1 MGVAIKEQPQ
11 LLNVEKTDFFLP
23 KLLVKKKKI
32 TIFIRNSTILL
43 TFVHSK
49 ETINRNLQVFYT
61 TTIYYSFIN
70 INAT

>member
-1 MGVAIKEQPQ
+1 MGVAIKVRFQ
-11 LLNVEKTDFFLP
+11 LINVEKTDFFLP
-23 KLLVKKKKI
+23 KLLVKKKKT

>member
-23 KLLVKKKKI
+23 KLLVKKKKT

-49 ETINRNLQVFYT
+49 ETINRNLQYSTRQLF
-61 TTIYYSFIN
+61 IYSFIN
-70 INAT
+70 INTT